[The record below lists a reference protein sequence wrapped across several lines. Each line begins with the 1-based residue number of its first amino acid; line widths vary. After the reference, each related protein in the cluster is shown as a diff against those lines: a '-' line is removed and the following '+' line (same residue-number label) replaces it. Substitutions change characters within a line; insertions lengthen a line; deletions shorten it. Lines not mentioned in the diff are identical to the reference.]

1 MPSSKFLYVLDF
13 YWSSIQTSG
22 SVLGTE
28 LELSSML
35 TKVKSVSFLYMA
47 VTIRH
52 SQTAPSH

>member
-22 SVLGTE
+22 SVLSTE

-35 TKVKSVSFLYMA
+35 TKVKSVSFLYMT

-52 SQTAPSH
+52 S